1 MRIIWQ
7 RPDEKDP
14 TRKITKMSKVLTEDQ
29 AQEFE
34 KKLDD
39 LKLVHKR
46 IKDKV
51 PSVKTLAKYMDDSI
65 CPTPDGCKVEPDGT
79 CQHGWNAWLLILHVI

>member
-7 RPDEKDP
+7 VIDSKEP
-14 TRKITKMSKVLTEDQ
+14 TRKITKLSAVLDESF
-29 AQEFE
+29 ARNLE
-34 KKLDD
+34 KKLDG

-46 IKDKV
+46 IKDKL
-51 PSVKTLAKYMDDSI
+51 PSTRTLEKYSDDGI

-79 CQHGWNAWLLILHVI
+79 CQHGWNAWLLILGAI